1 MSENRP
7 HAARFRKSRARAFS
21 IDSLNS
27 GLSQVR
33 SSSLK
38 LELALTLDSDSTDIP
53 LECPCARRGEIVT
66 GEEPAPGR
74 SNRLVFGD
82 ADGDRC
88 EAYDGGETARLRGFF
103 VRLTELDRGIDEGPP
118 AV

>member
-7 HAARFRKSRARAFS
+7 HATRFRKSRARAFS

-53 LECPCARRGEIVT
+53 LECPRRGEIVT

-88 EAYDGGETARLRGFF
+88 EAYDGGETARLRGFL